1 MPVVLLQPM
10 SVIILLPL
18 LVQHVQQ
25 LILIHNASVISAS
38 APPTPAL
45 LVVLIVALFQMAVL
59 HLAELTAEGVILVV
73 PVSAMSANINAP
85 A

>member
-25 LILIHNASVISAS
+25 LILIHNAPIISAP